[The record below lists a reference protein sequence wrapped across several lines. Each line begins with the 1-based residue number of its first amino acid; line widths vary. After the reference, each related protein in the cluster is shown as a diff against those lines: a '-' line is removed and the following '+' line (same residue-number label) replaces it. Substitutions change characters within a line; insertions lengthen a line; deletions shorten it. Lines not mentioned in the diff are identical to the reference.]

1 MTGQEEI
8 ESTVKTICELNK
20 ANMKSLPMIVLPL
33 YSSMPSNKQLKV
45 FEKAPSG
52 HRKIIISTNIAET
65 SITIRGIKYVID
77 TGMIKSKMYTPGNN
91 LEVLKVHKISKS
103 QAWQRTGRAGRES
116 SGICYRLFTEAEF
129 ESMPLSTVPEILRS
143 NLSSVGLQLI
153 ALGMKDLANFDFMN
167 KPSGESLEAA
177 LNELEALGAIKKSEN
192 KSHELTAIGK
202 RMAQFPLE
210 PKLSRC
216 ILAAEKLNCVE
227 DVLKIVSVLS
237 VDSIFHSTGAASMS
251 NASKKDLAE
260 TIKQKFVSADGDHI
274 TLLNVYKA
282 FVANKNNRVSV
293 LFIGDQTSFW
303 CLIRYYCFFGTIGM
317 VQ

>member
-8 ESTVKTICELNK
+8 ESTVKTISELNK
-20 ANMKSLPMIVLPL
+20 ANMKSHPMLVLPL

-45 FEKAPSG
+45 FEKAPNG

-65 SITIRGIKYVID
+65 SITIKGIKYVID

-177 LNELEALGAIKKSEN
+177 LNELEALGAIKKSEKN
-192 KSHELTAIGK
+192 KSFYDLTAIGK

-237 VDSIFHSTGAASMS
+237 VDSIFHSSGAASMS

-282 FVANKNNRVSV
+282 FVANKNNRVGV
-293 LFIGDQTSFW
+293 LLLFILSSS
-303 CLIRYYCFFGTIGM
+303 LLVYCTFN
-317 VQ
+317 